1 MSATT
6 TSAPPK
12 SSGDIINERFKA
24 LSALD
29 QAMKMNELS
38 TIHVKSVKVEQK
50 TNKPKKQRDPD
61 APPKEQGEKVK
72 QWYSDIEK
80 IQEEFGIKKDEK
92 GNPMYKTDKNG
103 ESKPVYIVSYKE
115 AMKLA
120 SQRRNESGESGQSVP
135 ASKTKKT
142 RDATTS
148 EVPKTTARSKTVPVA
163 PTVTDDDD
171 DDDDIEEPM
180 PFIFKGEML
189 LKYAN
194 GDTWVKNPD
203 NTRGEWKGV
212 YNPAKKRFDKTAPE
226 DEPNY

>member
-1 MSATT
+1 MSTNT

-92 GNPMYKTDKNG
+92 GNPMYKMDKNG

-120 SQRRNESGESGQSVP
+120 SQRRNESGEAAP
-135 ASKTKKT
+135 ASKPKKA
-142 RDATTS
+142 RDADAPVS
-148 EVPKTTARSKTVPVA
+148 EAPKTASRTKTVPVA
-163 PTVTDDDD
+163 PTVTDDE
-171 DDDDIEEPM
+171 DDDIEEPM

-189 LKYAN
+189 LKYSN